1 MAYFNERWNHMLD
14 LAAECEEIVKRNGVV
29 LLDKNEGEIG
39 TDFSKAC
46 IERIEETT
54 EMLKLSAVLVRALEK
69 LMHDKNE
76 SAYFARLTEGIEQL
90 VCGNADQKK

>member
-1 MAYFNERWNHMLD
+1 MSHFNERWNHMLD
-14 LAAECEEIVKRNGVV
+14 LAAECEEIVKRNGFV
-29 LLDKNEGEIG
+29 LLDKNECEIG
-39 TDFSKAC
+39 TSFSKAC

-54 EMLKLSAVLVRALEK
+54 EVLKLAAILVRSLEK

-76 SAYFARLTEGIEQL
+76 SAYFARLTEGIEQI